1 MPKVL
6 RAAAIGVAV
15 VSLAAQLTVPA
26 TAAPVKLKW
35 GDCPLDSGAARQ
47 TTCATLKVP
56 LDYAKPNGRPI
67 TLTISRVGDLTA
79 SRVLLTNP
87 GGPGVPGI
95 GMEQGI
101 RVSLS
106 QKLYDQYAVLSFD
119 PRGVGDSTPV
129 NCGDLSKFGKH
140 PSAPYRPATARQEQA
155 RVQQAKEAAEQ
166 CGRKAKDL
174 LPYITTENAARDLD
188 RIRIALG
195 RDKIDYLG
203 YSYGT
208 KLGATYATMFP
219 QHTGRMILNSVVDP
233 LTSTYR
239 QTFAQNAGFQARADA
254 MFQWIAA
261 RDKTYRLG
269 KTAKA
274 VQASWQKVR
283 TDAAKKPLGGRAGIN
298 EVDDALVGALYSDG
312 LWSSMA
318 DAVVQL
324 RKGHSDDL
332 LSLVDQYGLG
342 TVDPGMLAYSC
353 TDPGW
358 PRSWTRVHLDTTV
371 SDRRAPLVAWG
382 NTWFTAPCMFWPTGP
397 VPQRRIG
404 SAKVPPIL
412 LIQPRYDA
420 ATPLLGAR
428 RMQAVLPGSRML
440 LKNDGNHAAYLTEQ
454 NDCVNSRAEKYLLT
468 GQLPANTTCPAST

>member
-1 MPKVL
+1 MKIL
-6 RAAAIGVAV
+6 LQVATI
-15 VSLAAQLTVPA
+15 SLVAGSLTTPA
-26 TAAPVKLKW
+26 VAAPTGLKW
-35 GDCPLDSGAARQ
+35 GDCPPDSGAFRQ

-56 LDYAKPNGRPI
+56 LDYARPNGRQI
-67 TLTISRVGDLTA
+67 TLTISRVGDLKA
-79 SRVLLTNP
+79 ARVLLTNP

-101 RVSLS
+101 RVSLP
-106 QKLYDQYAVLSFD
+106 QQLYDQYAVVSFD

-129 NCGDLSKFGKH
+129 RCAQPDKH
-140 PSAPYRPATARQEQA
+140 PTAPYRPANTQQEQR
-155 RVQQAKEAAEQ
+155 RVQQARQIAED

-174 LPYITTENAARDLD
+174 LPYITTENAARDID

-195 RDKIDYLG
+195 RDKVDYLG

-208 KLGATYATMFP
+208 RLGATYATLFP
-219 QHTGRMILNSVVDP
+219 QHTGRMVLNSVVDP

-239 QTFAQNAGFQARADA
+239 QSFAQNAGFQARAQA

-261 RDKTYRLG
+261 RDKTYHLG

-274 VQASWQKVR
+274 VQASWQQVR
-283 TDAAKKPLGGRAGIN
+283 NGVAKKPLGGRAGIN
-298 EVDDALVGALYSDG
+298 EVDDTLVGVLYSDD
-312 LWSSMA
+312 LWSSLA

-324 RKGHSDDL
+324 RKGDSSGL
-332 LSLVDQYGLG
+332 LGLVDQYGLSS
-342 TVDPGMLAYSC
+342 VDPGLLAYSC

-358 PRSWTRVHLDTTV
+358 PRSWTRVHLDTKA

-382 NTWFTAPCMFWPTGP
+382 NTWFTAPCVFWPTGP
-397 VPQRRIG
+397 VRQTRIG

-420 ATPLLGAR
+420 ATPLLGAQ

-440 LKNDGNHAAYLTEQ
+440 VKNDGNHAAYLTEQ
-454 NDCVNSRAEKYLLT
+454 NDCVNSRATKYLLT
-468 GQLPANTTCPAST
+468 GQLPANTNCPASA